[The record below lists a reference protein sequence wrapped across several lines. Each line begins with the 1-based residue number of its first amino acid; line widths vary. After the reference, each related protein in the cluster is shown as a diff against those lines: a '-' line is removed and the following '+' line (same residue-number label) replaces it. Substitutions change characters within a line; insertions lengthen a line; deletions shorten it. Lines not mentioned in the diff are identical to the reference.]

1 MSIYSKYNNKFKT
14 SYNLAENDSMVTR
27 VKFCA
32 KCGRP
37 VTGQVNYCEDC
48 TADLTAGIQDR
59 CSICGKSKFMS
70 PLTYNKRI
78 NKVYC
83 KDCLNVFVAGL
94 KSKEIPQREINK
106 MLTKDFV
113 PLS

>member
-1 MSIYSKYNNKFKT
+1 
-14 SYNLAENDSMVTR
+14 MVTR

-37 VTGQVNYCEDC
+37 VSGQVTYCADC

-70 PLTYNKRI
+70 PLTYNRRI

-83 KDCLNVFVAGL
+83 KDCLNVFIAGL
-94 KSKEIPQREINK
+94 RSKEIPQREINK
-106 MLTKDFV
+106 MLAKDFV